1 MAQSVCRIF
10 LALVL
15 ATWPMSASAEGRGAV
30 GFSQAPEMSS
40 GVCFAA
46 SIRKALDCARKK
58 CVKGGGT
65 AEDCLETAACF
76 PAGWSIDI
84 FAQSKDGPHWHET
97 FCGFDSKETAIQASR
112 SVCSQKRRQDLME
125 CSLVTIY
132 DEDGKTFEPPAK

>member
-1 MAQSVCRIF
+1 MAQRHGRIL
-10 LALVL
+10 LAVAL
-15 ATWPMSASAEGRGAV
+15 ATWPLAASAEGRGAV

-58 CVKGGGT
+58 CIKGGGT
-65 AEDCLETAACF
+65 AQDCLETTACF

-97 FCGFDSKETAIQASR
+97 FCGFDSKETSILASR
-112 SVCSQKRRQDLME
+112 SVCSAKRRQDLME
-125 CSLVTIY
+125 CSLVMIY
-132 DEDGKTFEPPAK
+132 NEDGKTFEPPAR

>member
-1 MAQSVCRIF
+1 MAHRRDVILFSLI
-10 LALVL
+10 LAA
-15 ATWPMSASAEGRGAV
+15 ATTDPAQARNAI

-40 GVCFAA
+40 GFCTAKT
-46 SIRKALDCARKK
+46 IRSALDCARKK
-58 CVKGGGT
+58 CIKGGGT
-65 AEDCLETAACF
+65 AEDCVETTACF

-97 FCGFDSKETAIQASR
+97 FCGFDSKETAIQASL